1 MSRREREKKSRA
13 IIDSFARAN
22 VPRAKVTETKTGDGT
37 HENAPK
43 RGQLVEERG
52 LDRFGGEEVLSRVAR
67 VKKKKKFPFL
77 SKPRGV
83 FTFFLSTLLFA
94 NTPETFFVS
103 SFFFFV
109 LSKTNQTRFLCK
121 KQTRFLCKK
130 QTRFSS
136 KEDRE
141 KRYKNTPL
149 NGRRVK
155 EMPASS
161 SSSSRNAFFRCAK
174 LSSVVLSYSSSAFS
188 RGRAA
193 ASGVFFKNNNFS
205 TSSSLK
211 DDDSFDDDLKT
222 KKTTKKKERLMGLE
236 NNNDKNN
243 KNNKNEGGIQ
253 FATAMTTTILNSG
266 ENGGGEKEDAKMVRE
281 AMEEV
286 VERATKKLNGK
297 VPTFAMLFATPEA
310 MRNLTTTTGKEEDED
325 EKKKKKKKMAKSG
338 GVSSSSSSSLPKLCR
353 ELLRKKIK
361 GSEDVKLIGGVVE
374 SIISGHAQTQNGVS
388 LTLASFP
395 SAGASCETFRSSGD
409 DLPSVRWKEVIE
421 GDARGDST
429 VCLTFCAPSFSY
441 AGVVAEPDVF
451 DDDTEEEEDE
461 DESDD
466 VEDDDGDEDDDDRKK
481 SKRNVAALRPT
492 FRPTLDSF
500 LTRLQHAVPNNLV
513 CFGGALE
520 NESEKHSALFCDD
533 DVYSSSSYSGCVGV
547 LLYGDGGFEVK
558 SSSFSEGKPIG
569 KAMKVTK
576 ASRDGTEIIELDNEP
591 ARMRILSVL
600 AKSGATPDDE
610 DKKVSVGIGGFPENR
625 VGEDSYAFARGE
637 VVSLGGRA
645 YVLPGGVTRFSPGSL
660 GINGATVQ
668 EGAIAQIHI
677 DENDSSSRERMQK
690 KFGKIAASKP
700 AGTLFFSDVRS
711 NRMLAADFAEM
722 IGSKAAVAGA
732 YLRKEICGVGFKE
745 KERFAVTK
753 SSSTVLAFYNKGTK
767 NSSE

>member
-1 MSRREREKKSRA
+1 M
-13 IIDSFARAN
+13 I
-22 VPRAKVTETKTGDGT
+22 G
-37 HENAPK
+37 
-43 RGQLVEERG
+43 
-52 LDRFGGEEVLSRVAR
+52 
-67 VKKKKKFPFL
+67 
-77 SKPRGV
+77 
-83 FTFFLSTLLFA
+83 FFCDTLLFERSSKA
-94 NTPETFFVS
+94 FFSFAFSLRSFFIGRKKVCAKRKNVQARTSTFFTFFVS
-103 SFFFFV
+103 
-109 LSKTNQTRFLCK
+109 L
-121 KQTRFLCKK
+121 
-130 QTRFSS
+130 FSS
-136 KEDRE
+136 FLRESQKNFYFPPRRE
-141 KRYKNTPL
+141 KRYKN
-149 NGRRVK
+149 REHKSAVK
-155 EMPASS
+155 EMPFSSSSS
-161 SSSSRNAFFRCAK
+161 SSSSRKALFRLFA
-174 LSSVVLSYSSSAFS
+174 LSSVVLSHSSS

-193 ASGVFFKNNNFS
+193 GADGVFFKNNNAKRFLSFFS

-211 DDDSFDDDLKT
+211 DDDDSFDDDLKT
-222 KKTTKKKERLMGLE
+222 TKTRKKKERFQGLE
-236 NNNDKNN
+236 NNKND
-243 KNNKNEGGIQ
+243 KNEGGIQ
-253 FATAMTTTILNSG
+253 FATAMTTTFLNSG
-266 ENGGGEKEDAKMVRE
+266 ENGGGEKEDVKMVRE

>member
-1 MSRREREKKSRA
+1 M
-13 IIDSFARAN
+13 
-22 VPRAKVTETKTGDGT
+22 P
-37 HENAPK
+37 
-43 RGQLVEERG
+43 
-52 LDRFGGEEVLSRVAR
+52 LS
-67 VKKKKKFPFL
+67 
-77 SKPRGV
+77 
-83 FTFFLSTLLFA
+83 
-94 NTPETFFVS
+94 
-103 SFFFFV
+103 
-109 LSKTNQTRFLCK
+109 
-121 KQTRFLCKK
+121 
-130 QTRFSS
+130 
-136 KEDRE
+136 
-141 KRYKNTPL
+141 
-149 NGRRVK
+149 
-155 EMPASS
+155 SS
-161 SSSSRNAFFRCAK
+161 SSSSRAFRFA
-174 LSSVVLSYSSSAFS
+174 LSSSLSSYSSSYS
-188 RGRAA
+188 SCGRAA
-193 ASGVFFKNNNFS
+193 ADGVFFKNNNTKRFLSFFS

-222 KKTTKKKERLMGLE
+222 TKTIKKKERFQGLE
-236 NNNDKNN
+236 NNNN
-243 KNNKNEGGIQ
+243 KNGGGIQ
-253 FATAMTTTILNSG
+253 FATAMTTTFLNSG
-266 ENGGGEKEDAKMVRE
+266 ENGGGEKDNAKMMRK

-310 MRNLTTTTGKEEDED
+310 MRNLTTTTTTTGKEEDENE

-338 GVSSSSSSSLPKLCR
+338 GVSSSSSSSSLPKLCR

-409 DLPSVRWKEVIE
+409 DLPSVRWKEVTE

-466 VEDDDGDEDDDDRKK
+466 VEDDDGDEDDDDRMK

-492 FRPTLDSF
+492 SRPTLDSF

-591 ARMRILSVL
+591 ARMRILSIL

-637 VVSLGGRA
+637 VVSFGGRA

-660 GINGATVQ
+660 GISGATVQ

>member
-1 MSRREREKKSRA
+1 M
-13 IIDSFARAN
+13 
-22 VPRAKVTETKTGDGT
+22 
-37 HENAPK
+37 
-43 RGQLVEERG
+43 
-52 LDRFGGEEVLSRVAR
+52 
-67 VKKKKKFPFL
+67 
-77 SKPRGV
+77 
-83 FTFFLSTLLFA
+83 
-94 NTPETFFVS
+94 
-103 SFFFFV
+103 
-109 LSKTNQTRFLCK
+109 
-121 KQTRFLCKK
+121 
-130 QTRFSS
+130 
-136 KEDRE
+136 
-141 KRYKNTPL
+141 
-149 NGRRVK
+149 
-155 EMPASS
+155 
-161 SSSSRNAFFRCAK
+161 
-174 LSSVVLSYSSSAFS
+174 
-188 RGRAA
+188 
-193 ASGVFFKNNNFS
+193 FFKNNNTKRFLSFFS

-222 KKTTKKKERLMGLE
+222 TKTIKKKERFQGLE
-236 NNNDKNN
+236 NNNN
-243 KNNKNEGGIQ
+243 KNGGGIQ
-253 FATAMTTTILNSG
+253 FATAMTTTFLNSG
-266 ENGGGEKEDAKMVRE
+266 ENGGGEKDDAKMMRK

-286 VERATKKLNGK
+286 VERATKKLNGS

-310 MRNLTTTTGKEEDED
+310 MRNLTTTTTTTGKEEDED
-325 EKKKKKKKMAKSG
+325 EEKKKKKKKMAKSG

-409 DLPSVRWKEVIE
+409 DLPSVRWKEVTE

-441 AGVVAEPDVF
+441 AGVVAEPDVL
-451 DDDTEEEEDE
+451 DDDTEEDEDE

-466 VEDDDGDEDDDDRKK
+466 VEDNDGDEDDDDRKK

-576 ASRDGTEIIELDNEP
+576 ASRDGTKIIELDNEP
-591 ARMRILSVL
+591 AGMRILSVL
-600 AKSGATPDDE
+600 SSVRPDD
-610 DKKVSVGIGGFPENR
+610 DAKLSVGIGGFPENR
-625 VGEDSYAFARGE
+625 VREDSYAFARGE
-637 VVSLGGRA
+637 VVSYGRA
-645 YVLPGGVTRFSPGSL
+645 YVLPGGVNRFSPGTL
-660 GINGATVQ
+660 GISGATVQ
-668 EGAIAQIHI
+668 EGTIAQIHI

>member
-1 MSRREREKKSRA
+1 
-13 IIDSFARAN
+13 
-22 VPRAKVTETKTGDGT
+22 
-37 HENAPK
+37 
-43 RGQLVEERG
+43 
-52 LDRFGGEEVLSRVAR
+52 
-67 VKKKKKFPFL
+67 
-77 SKPRGV
+77 
-83 FTFFLSTLLFA
+83 
-94 NTPETFFVS
+94 
-103 SFFFFV
+103 
-109 LSKTNQTRFLCK
+109 
-121 KQTRFLCKK
+121 
-130 QTRFSS
+130 
-136 KEDRE
+136 
-141 KRYKNTPL
+141 
-149 NGRRVK
+149 
-155 EMPASS
+155 MPASS
-161 SSSSRNAFFRCAK
+161 SSSSSRKARLVFQKTFLSFSS
-174 LSSVVLSYSSSAFS
+174 LSSWSSFSS

-193 ASGVFFKNNNFS
+193 AAAGGVFFKNNNFS
-205 TSSSLK
+205 STSSSLK
-211 DDDSFDDDLKT
+211 DESFDDDDLKT
-222 KKTTKKKERLMGLE
+222 TKTIKKKERFQGLE
-236 NNNDKNN
+236 NNNKN

-253 FATAMTTTILNSG
+253 FATAMTTTFLNSG
-266 ENGGGEKEDAKMVRE
+266 ENGGGEKDDAKMMRK

-286 VERATKKLNGK
+286 VERATKKLNGS

-310 MRNLTTTTGKEEDED
+310 MRNLTTTTTTTTTGKEEDED
-325 EKKKKKKKMAKSG
+325 EEKKKKKKKKMAKSG

-395 SAGASCETFRSSGD
+395 PAGASCETFRSSGD
-409 DLPSVRWKEVIE
+409 DLPSVRWKEVTE

-466 VEDDDGDEDDDDRKK
+466 VEDDDGDEDDDDRMK

-492 FRPTLDSF
+492 SRPTLDSF

-576 ASRDGTEIIELDNEP
+576 ASRDGTKIIELDNEP
-591 ARMRILSVL
+591 AGMRILSVL
-600 AKSGATPDDE
+600 SSVRPDD
-610 DKKVSVGIGGFPENR
+610 DAKLSVGIGGFPENR

-637 VVSLGGRA
+637 VVSYGRA
-645 YVLPGGVTRFSPGSL
+645 YVLPGGVNRFSPGTL
-660 GINGATVQ
+660 GISGATVQ
-668 EGAIAQIHI
+668 EGTIAQIHI

>member
-1 MSRREREKKSRA
+1 MFERSSKA
-13 IIDSFARAN
+13 FFSFAFFSLRA
-22 VPRAKVTETKTGDGT
+22 
-37 HENAPK
+37 
-43 RGQLVEERG
+43 
-52 LDRFGGEEVLSRVAR
+52 
-67 VKKKKKFPFL
+67 
-77 SKPRGV
+77 
-83 FTFFLSTLLFA
+83 
-94 NTPETFFVS
+94 
-103 SFFFFV
+103 
-109 LSKTNQTRFLCK
+109 
-121 KQTRFLCKK
+121 
-130 QTRFSS
+130 RFSS
-136 KEDRE
+136 SDEKKFARREKTQALFSLFSSLSSFLQESQKTFYIFLRRE
-141 KRYKNTPL
+141 KRDIKKTENTKAQI
-149 NGRRVK
+149 K
-155 EMPASS
+155 EMPFSSSSSSS
-161 SSSSRNAFFRCAK
+161 SSSSRKALFRLFA
-174 LSSVVLSYSSSAFS
+174 LSSVVLSHSSS

-193 ASGVFFKNNNFS
+193 GADGVFFKNNNARRFFLSLFS

-211 DDDSFDDDLKT
+211 DDDDSFDDDLKT
-222 KKTTKKKERLMGLE
+222 TKTRKKKERFQGLE
-236 NNNDKNN
+236 NDKNDKN
-243 KNNKNEGGIQ
+243 KGGIQ
-253 FATAMTTTILNSG
+253 FATAMTTTFLNSG

>member
-1 MSRREREKKSRA
+1 LREERENTQATTS
-13 IIDSFARAN
+13 
-22 VPRAKVTETKTGDGT
+22 
-37 HENAPK
+37 
-43 RGQLVEERG
+43 
-52 LDRFGGEEVLSRVAR
+52 
-67 VKKKKKFPFL
+67 
-77 SKPRGV
+77 
-83 FTFFLSTLLFA
+83 TFF
-94 NTPETFFVS
+94 TFFVS
-103 SFFFFV
+103 
-109 LSKTNQTRFLCK
+109 L
-121 KQTRFLCKK
+121 
-130 QTRFSS
+130 FSS
-136 KEDRE
+136 FLRESQKNFYFPPRRE
-141 KRYKNTPL
+141 KRYKN
-149 NGRRVK
+149 REHKSAVK
-155 EMPASS
+155 EMPFSSSSSS
-161 SSSSRNAFFRCAK
+161 SSSSRKALFRLFA
-174 LSSVVLSYSSSAFS
+174 LSSVVLSHSSS

-193 ASGVFFKNNNFS
+193 GADGVFFKNNNAKRFLSFFS

-211 DDDSFDDDLKT
+211 DDDDSFDDDLKT
-222 KKTTKKKERLMGLE
+222 TKRRKKKERFQGLE
-236 NNNDKNN
+236 NNNND
-243 KNNKNEGGIQ
+243 KNEGGIQ
-253 FATAMTTTILNSG
+253 FATAMTTTFLNSG

-325 EKKKKKKKMAKSG
+325 EDEKKKKKMAKSG

>member
-1 MSRREREKKSRA
+1 
-13 IIDSFARAN
+13 
-22 VPRAKVTETKTGDGT
+22 
-37 HENAPK
+37 
-43 RGQLVEERG
+43 
-52 LDRFGGEEVLSRVAR
+52 
-67 VKKKKKFPFL
+67 
-77 SKPRGV
+77 
-83 FTFFLSTLLFA
+83 
-94 NTPETFFVS
+94 
-103 SFFFFV
+103 
-109 LSKTNQTRFLCK
+109 
-121 KQTRFLCKK
+121 
-130 QTRFSS
+130 
-136 KEDRE
+136 
-141 KRYKNTPL
+141 
-149 NGRRVK
+149 
-155 EMPASS
+155 
-161 SSSSRNAFFRCAK
+161 
-174 LSSVVLSYSSSAFS
+174 
-188 RGRAA
+188 
-193 ASGVFFKNNNFS
+193 
-205 TSSSLK
+205 
-211 DDDSFDDDLKT
+211 
-222 KKTTKKKERLMGLE
+222 
-236 NNNDKNN
+236 
-243 KNNKNEGGIQ
+243 
-253 FATAMTTTILNSG
+253 
-266 ENGGGEKEDAKMVRE
+266 
-281 AMEEV
+281 
-286 VERATKKLNGK
+286 
-297 VPTFAMLFATPEA
+297 
-310 MRNLTTTTGKEEDED
+310 
-325 EKKKKKKKMAKSG
+325 MAKSG

-441 AGVVAEPDVF
+441 AGVVAEPDVS

>member
-1 MSRREREKKSRA
+1 M
-13 IIDSFARAN
+13 
-22 VPRAKVTETKTGDGT
+22 P
-37 HENAPK
+37 
-43 RGQLVEERG
+43 
-52 LDRFGGEEVLSRVAR
+52 LS
-67 VKKKKKFPFL
+67 
-77 SKPRGV
+77 S
-83 FTFFLSTLLFA
+83 
-94 NTPETFFVS
+94 
-103 SFFFFV
+103 
-109 LSKTNQTRFLCK
+109 
-121 KQTRFLCKK
+121 
-130 QTRFSS
+130 
-136 KEDRE
+136 
-141 KRYKNTPL
+141 
-149 NGRRVK
+149 
-155 EMPASS
+155 SS
-161 SSSSRNAFFRCAK
+161 SSSSRAFRFA
-174 LSSVVLSYSSSAFS
+174 LSSVVLSYSSYSS
-188 RGRAA
+188 SSVGRAA
-193 ASGVFFKNNNFS
+193 ADGVFFKNNNTKRFLSFFS

-222 KKTTKKKERLMGLE
+222 TKTIKKKERFRDLE
-236 NNNDKNN
+236 NN
-243 KNNKNEGGIQ
+243 NNKNEGGIQ
-253 FATAMTTTILNSG
+253 FATAMTTTFLNSG

-325 EKKKKKKKMAKSG
+325 EKKKKKKKKMAKSG

-753 SSSTVLAFYNKGTK
+753 SSSTVLAFYDKGTK

>member
-1 MSRREREKKSRA
+1 M
-13 IIDSFARAN
+13 
-22 VPRAKVTETKTGDGT
+22 P
-37 HENAPK
+37 
-43 RGQLVEERG
+43 
-52 LDRFGGEEVLSRVAR
+52 LS
-67 VKKKKKFPFL
+67 
-77 SKPRGV
+77 
-83 FTFFLSTLLFA
+83 
-94 NTPETFFVS
+94 
-103 SFFFFV
+103 
-109 LSKTNQTRFLCK
+109 
-121 KQTRFLCKK
+121 
-130 QTRFSS
+130 
-136 KEDRE
+136 
-141 KRYKNTPL
+141 
-149 NGRRVK
+149 
-155 EMPASS
+155 SS
-161 SSSSRNAFFRCAK
+161 SSSSRAFRFA
-174 LSSVVLSYSSSAFS
+174 LSSSLSSSSSSYSSC
-188 RGRAA
+188 GRAA
-193 ASGVFFKNNNFS
+193 ADGVFFKNNNTKRFLSFFS

-222 KKTTKKKERLMGLE
+222 TKTIKKKERFQGLE
-236 NNNDKNN
+236 NNNN
-243 KNNKNEGGIQ
+243 KNGGGIQ
-253 FATAMTTTILNSG
+253 FATAMTTTFLNSG
-266 ENGGGEKEDAKMVRE
+266 ENGGGEKDNAKMMRK

-310 MRNLTTTTGKEEDED
+310 MRNLTTTTTTTGKEEDENE

-338 GVSSSSSSSLPKLCR
+338 GVSSSSSSPSLPKLCR

-409 DLPSVRWKEVIE
+409 DLPSVRWKEVTE

-466 VEDDDGDEDDDDRKK
+466 VEDDDGDEDDDDRMK

-492 FRPTLDSF
+492 SRPTLDSF

-591 ARMRILSVL
+591 ARMRILSIL

-637 VVSLGGRA
+637 VVSFGGRA

-660 GINGATVQ
+660 GISGATVQ

>member
-1 MSRREREKKSRA
+1 M
-13 IIDSFARAN
+13 
-22 VPRAKVTETKTGDGT
+22 
-37 HENAPK
+37 
-43 RGQLVEERG
+43 
-52 LDRFGGEEVLSRVAR
+52 
-67 VKKKKKFPFL
+67 
-77 SKPRGV
+77 
-83 FTFFLSTLLFA
+83 
-94 NTPETFFVS
+94 
-103 SFFFFV
+103 
-109 LSKTNQTRFLCK
+109 
-121 KQTRFLCKK
+121 
-130 QTRFSS
+130 
-136 KEDRE
+136 
-141 KRYKNTPL
+141 PL
-149 NGRRVK
+149 
-155 EMPASS
+155 SS
-161 SSSSRNAFFRCAK
+161 SSSSRAFRFA
-174 LSSVVLSYSSSAFS
+174 LSSSLSSYSSSYS
-188 RGRAA
+188 SCGRAA
-193 ASGVFFKNNNFS
+193 ADGVFFKNNNTKRFLSFFS

-222 KKTTKKKERLMGLE
+222 TKTIKKKERFQGLE
-236 NNNDKNN
+236 NNNN
-243 KNNKNEGGIQ
+243 KNGGGIQ
-253 FATAMTTTILNSG
+253 FATAMTTTFLNSG
-266 ENGGGEKEDAKMVRE
+266 ENGGGEKDNAKMMRK

-310 MRNLTTTTGKEEDED
+310 MRNLTTTTTTTGKEEDENE

-338 GVSSSSSSSLPKLCR
+338 GVSSSSSSSSLPKLCR

-409 DLPSVRWKEVIE
+409 DLPSVRWKEVTE

-466 VEDDDGDEDDDDRKK
+466 VEDDDGDEDDDDRMK

-492 FRPTLDSF
+492 SRPTLDSF

-591 ARMRILSVL
+591 ARMRILSIL

-637 VVSLGGRA
+637 VVSFGGRA

-660 GINGATVQ
+660 GISGATVQ

>member
-1 MSRREREKKSRA
+1 MIGFFCDKLLFERSSKAFFSFAFSLRSFFIGREKK
-13 IIDSFARAN
+13 FAKR
-22 VPRAKVTETKTGDGT
+22 
-37 HENAPK
+37 ENTQDK
-43 RGQLVEERG
+43 
-52 LDRFGGEEVLSRVAR
+52 
-67 VKKKKKFPFL
+67 
-77 SKPRGV
+77 
-83 FTFFLSTLLFA
+83 LFSL
-94 NTPETFFVS
+94 FSSLS
-103 SFFFFV
+103 SFLQESQKNFYFPP
-109 LSKTNQTRFLCK
+109 Q
-121 KQTRFLCKK
+121 
-130 QTRFSS
+130 
-136 KEDRE
+136 RE
-141 KRYKNTPL
+141 KRYKN
-149 NGRRVK
+149 REHKSAVK
-155 EMPASS
+155 EMPFSSSSSS
-161 SSSSRNAFFRCAK
+161 SSSSRKALFRFFA
-174 LSSVVLSYSSSAFS
+174 LSSSVVLSHSSS

-193 ASGVFFKNNNFS
+193 GADGVFFKNNNAKRFLAFFS

-211 DDDSFDDDLKT
+211 DDDDSFDDDLKT
-222 KKTTKKKERLMGLE
+222 TKRRKKKERFQGLE
-236 NNNDKNN
+236 NNKND
-243 KNNKNEGGIQ
+243 KNEGGIQ
-253 FATAMTTTILNSG
+253 FATAMTTTFLNSG

-310 MRNLTTTTGKEEDED
+310 MRNLKTTTGKEEDED

-451 DDDTEEEEDE
+451 SDDTEEEEDE

>member
-1 MSRREREKKSRA
+1 M
-13 IIDSFARAN
+13 
-22 VPRAKVTETKTGDGT
+22 P
-37 HENAPK
+37 
-43 RGQLVEERG
+43 
-52 LDRFGGEEVLSRVAR
+52 LS
-67 VKKKKKFPFL
+67 
-77 SKPRGV
+77 
-83 FTFFLSTLLFA
+83 
-94 NTPETFFVS
+94 
-103 SFFFFV
+103 
-109 LSKTNQTRFLCK
+109 
-121 KQTRFLCKK
+121 
-130 QTRFSS
+130 
-136 KEDRE
+136 
-141 KRYKNTPL
+141 
-149 NGRRVK
+149 
-155 EMPASS
+155 SS
-161 SSSSRNAFFRCAK
+161 SSSSRAFRFA
-174 LSSVVLSYSSSAFS
+174 LSSSLSSYSSSYS
-188 RGRAA
+188 SCGRAA
-193 ASGVFFKNNNFS
+193 ADGVFFKNNNTKRFLSFFS

-222 KKTTKKKERLMGLE
+222 TKTIKKKERFQGLE
-236 NNNDKNN
+236 NNNN
-243 KNNKNEGGIQ
+243 KNGGGIQ
-253 FATAMTTTILNSG
+253 FATAMTTTFLNSG
-266 ENGGGEKEDAKMVRE
+266 ENGGGEKDNAKMMRK

-310 MRNLTTTTGKEEDED
+310 MRNLTTTTTTTGKEEDENE
-325 EKKKKKKKMAKSG
+325 EKKRKKKKMAKSG
-338 GVSSSSSSSLPKLCR
+338 GVSSSSSSLPKLCR

-409 DLPSVRWKEVIE
+409 DLPSVRWKEVTE

-466 VEDDDGDEDDDDRKK
+466 VEDDDGDEDDDDRMK

-492 FRPTLDSF
+492 SRPTLDSF

-591 ARMRILSVL
+591 ARMRILSIL

-637 VVSLGGRA
+637 VVSFGGRA

-660 GINGATVQ
+660 GISGATVQ

>member
-1 MSRREREKKSRA
+1 MTLSFERSSAFFSSFAFSALARSLFFQTKKSFSEEREKTLTRRA
-13 IIDSFARAN
+13 
-22 VPRAKVTETKTGDGT
+22 
-37 HENAPK
+37 
-43 RGQLVEERG
+43 
-52 LDRFGGEEVLSRVAR
+52 
-67 VKKKKKFPFL
+67 
-77 SKPRGV
+77 
-83 FTFFLSTLLFA
+83 FF
-94 NTPETFFVS
+94 TFFVS
-103 SFFFFV
+103 L
-109 LSKTNQTRFLCK
+109 LSCK
-121 KQTRFLCKK
+121 KAKKTIFLLSCP
-130 QTRFSS
+130 Q
-136 KEDRE
+136 RE
-141 KRYKNTPL
+141 KRYKNTEHSA
-149 NGRRVK
+149 VK
-155 EMPASS
+155 EMPLSSSSSSS
-161 SSSSRNAFFRCAK
+161 SSSSRNALFRFA
-174 LSSVVLSYSSSAFS
+174 LSSVVLSRSSS

-193 ASGVFFKNNNFS
+193 GADGVFFKNNNAKRFLSLFS

-222 KKTTKKKERLMGLE
+222 TKTIKKKERFQGLE
-236 NNNDKNN
+236 NNNDK
-243 KNNKNEGGIQ
+243 KEGGIQ
-253 FATAMTTTILNSG
+253 FATAMTTPFLNSG

-310 MRNLTTTTGKEEDED
+310 MRNLTTTTTTTGKEEDED
-325 EKKKKKKKMAKSG
+325 EDEKKKKKMAKSG

>member
-1 MSRREREKKSRA
+1 MTSCCLNDLQKLFSR
-13 IIDSFARAN
+13 
-22 VPRAKVTETKTGDGT
+22 
-37 HENAPK
+37 
-43 RGQLVEERG
+43 
-52 LDRFGGEEVLSRVAR
+52 
-67 VKKKKKFPFL
+67 
-77 SKPRGV
+77 
-83 FTFFLSTLLFA
+83 LLFLVA
-94 NTPETFFVS
+94 LVFHQRRKKVCAKRKNARQDIFHFFR
-103 SFFFFV
+103 
-109 LSKTNQTRFLCK
+109 LSLLFLRESQK
-121 KQTRFLCKK
+121 KLL
-130 QTRFSS
+130 FSS
-136 KEDRE
+136 ADRQRE
-141 KRYKNTPL
+141 KRYKNREHKSA
-149 NGRRVK
+149 GK
-155 EMPASS
+155 EMPFSSSSS
-161 SSSSRNAFFRCAK
+161 SSSSRKALFRFFA
-174 LSSVVLSYSSSAFS
+174 LSSSVVLSHSSS

-193 ASGVFFKNNNFS
+193 GADGVFFKYNNAKRFVSFFS
-205 TSSSLK
+205 TSSSLRD

-222 KKTTKKKERLMGLE
+222 TKTRKKKERFQGLE
-236 NNNDKNN
+236 NNND
-243 KNNKNEGGIQ
+243 KNEGGIQ
-253 FATAMTTTILNSG
+253 FATAMTTTFLNSG

-325 EKKKKKKKMAKSG
+325 EDEKKKKKMAKSG
-338 GVSSSSSSSLPKLCR
+338 GVSSSASSSLPKLCR

>member
-1 MSRREREKKSRA
+1 M
-13 IIDSFARAN
+13 
-22 VPRAKVTETKTGDGT
+22 
-37 HENAPK
+37 
-43 RGQLVEERG
+43 
-52 LDRFGGEEVLSRVAR
+52 
-67 VKKKKKFPFL
+67 PF
-77 SKPRGV
+77 
-83 FTFFLSTLLFA
+83 
-94 NTPETFFVS
+94 
-103 SFFFFV
+103 
-109 LSKTNQTRFLCK
+109 
-121 KQTRFLCKK
+121 
-130 QTRFSS
+130 
-136 KEDRE
+136 
-141 KRYKNTPL
+141 
-149 NGRRVK
+149 
-155 EMPASS
+155 SS
-161 SSSSRNAFFRCAK
+161 SSSSFSSSRKALFRLFA
-174 LSSVVLSYSSSAFS
+174 LSSVVLSHSSS

-193 ASGVFFKNNNFS
+193 GADGVFFKNNNAKRFLAFFS

-211 DDDSFDDDLKT
+211 DDDDSFDDDLKT
-222 KKTTKKKERLMGLE
+222 TKTRKKKERFQGLE
-236 NNNDKNN
+236 NNKND
-243 KNNKNEGGIQ
+243 KNEGGIQ
-253 FATAMTTTILNSG
+253 FATAMTTTFLNSG

-451 DDDTEEEEDE
+451 SDDTEEEEDE

>member
-1 MSRREREKKSRA
+1 M
-13 IIDSFARAN
+13 
-22 VPRAKVTETKTGDGT
+22 P
-37 HENAPK
+37 
-43 RGQLVEERG
+43 
-52 LDRFGGEEVLSRVAR
+52 LS
-67 VKKKKKFPFL
+67 
-77 SKPRGV
+77 
-83 FTFFLSTLLFA
+83 
-94 NTPETFFVS
+94 
-103 SFFFFV
+103 
-109 LSKTNQTRFLCK
+109 
-121 KQTRFLCKK
+121 
-130 QTRFSS
+130 
-136 KEDRE
+136 
-141 KRYKNTPL
+141 
-149 NGRRVK
+149 
-155 EMPASS
+155 SS
-161 SSSSRNAFFRCAK
+161 SSSSRAFRFA
-174 LSSVVLSYSSSAFS
+174 LSSSLSSSSSSYSSC
-188 RGRAA
+188 GRAA
-193 ASGVFFKNNNFS
+193 ADGVFFKNNNTKRFLSFFS

-222 KKTTKKKERLMGLE
+222 TKTIKKKERFQGLE
-236 NNNDKNN
+236 NNNN
-243 KNNKNEGGIQ
+243 KNGGGIQ
-253 FATAMTTTILNSG
+253 FATAMTTTFLNSG
-266 ENGGGEKEDAKMVRE
+266 ENGGGEKDNAKMMRK

-310 MRNLTTTTGKEEDED
+310 MRNLTTMTTTTGKEEDENE

-338 GVSSSSSSSLPKLCR
+338 GVSSSSSSSSLPKLCR

-395 SAGASCETFRSSGD
+395 SADASCETFRSSGD
-409 DLPSVRWKEVIE
+409 DLPSVRWKEVTE

-466 VEDDDGDEDDDDRKK
+466 VEDDDGDEDDDDRMK

-492 FRPTLDSF
+492 SRPTLDSF

-591 ARMRILSVL
+591 ARMRILSIL

-637 VVSLGGRA
+637 VVSFGGRA

-660 GINGATVQ
+660 GISGATVQ

>member
-1 MSRREREKKSRA
+1 M
-13 IIDSFARAN
+13 I
-22 VPRAKVTETKTGDGT
+22 G
-37 HENAPK
+37 
-43 RGQLVEERG
+43 
-52 LDRFGGEEVLSRVAR
+52 
-67 VKKKKKFPFL
+67 
-77 SKPRGV
+77 
-83 FTFFLSTLLFA
+83 FFCDTLLFERSSKA
-94 NTPETFFVS
+94 FFSFAFSVR
-103 SFFFFV
+103 SFFIETKKS
-109 LSKTNQTRFLCK
+109 LREERKTHKTNFFHFFRLSLLSCEKAKKTFIFL
-121 KQTRFLCKK
+121 R
-130 QTRFSS
+130 
-136 KEDRE
+136 ERE
-141 KRYKNTPL
+141 KRYKNTEHKSA
-149 NGRRVK
+149 VK
-155 EMPASS
+155 EMPFSSSSS
-161 SSSSRNAFFRCAK
+161 SSSSRKALFRFFA
-174 LSSVVLSYSSSAFS
+174 LSSVVLSHSSS

-193 ASGVFFKNNNFS
+193 GADGVFFKNNNAKRFLSLFS

-211 DDDSFDDDLKT
+211 DDDDSFDDDLKT
-222 KKTTKKKERLMGLE
+222 TKTRKKKERFQGLE
-236 NNNDKNN
+236 NNNND
-243 KNNKNEGGIQ
+243 KNEGGIQ
-253 FATAMTTTILNSG
+253 FATAMTTTFLNSG

>member
-1 MSRREREKKSRA
+1 M
-13 IIDSFARAN
+13 I
-22 VPRAKVTETKTGDGT
+22 G
-37 HENAPK
+37 
-43 RGQLVEERG
+43 
-52 LDRFGGEEVLSRVAR
+52 
-67 VKKKKKFPFL
+67 
-77 SKPRGV
+77 
-83 FTFFLSTLLFA
+83 FFCDTLLF
-94 NTPETFFVS
+94 E
-103 SFFFFV
+103 
-109 LSKTNQTRFLCK
+109 R
-121 KQTRFLCKK
+121 
-130 QTRFSS
+130 SS
-136 KEDRE
+136 KAFFSFAFSRLLVFHRTKKSLREEKKRTSKDKHFFHFFRLYLISLQESQKNFYFPPQRE
-141 KRYKNTPL
+141 KRYKNTEHKSA
-149 NGRRVK
+149 VK
-155 EMPASS
+155 EMPFSSSSSS
-161 SSSSRNAFFRCAK
+161 SSSSRKALFRLFA
-174 LSSVVLSYSSSAFS
+174 LSSVVLSHSSS

-193 ASGVFFKNNNFS
+193 GADGVFFKNNNAKRFLSFFS

-211 DDDSFDDDLKT
+211 DDDDSFDDDLKT
-222 KKTTKKKERLMGLE
+222 TKTRKKKERFQGLE
-236 NNNDKNN
+236 NNNND
-243 KNNKNEGGIQ
+243 KNEGGIQ
-253 FATAMTTTILNSG
+253 FATAMTTTFLNSG
-266 ENGGGEKEDAKMVRE
+266 ENGGGEKEDVKMVRE

>member
-1 MSRREREKKSRA
+1 MTLFERSSAFFSIAFSALVHQTKKSLRG
-13 IIDSFARAN
+13 
-22 VPRAKVTETKTGDGT
+22 EKTQ
-37 HENAPK
+37 E
-43 RGQLVEERG
+43 
-52 LDRFGGEEVLSRVAR
+52 
-67 VKKKKKFPFL
+67 
-77 SKPRGV
+77 
-83 FTFFLSTLLFA
+83 LFSL
-94 NTPETFFVS
+94 FS
-103 SFFFFV
+103 SF
-109 LSKTNQTRFLCK
+109 CK
-121 KQTRFLCKK
+121 KAKKNVFL
-130 QTRFSS
+130 R
-136 KEDRE
+136 RE
-141 KRYKNTPL
+141 KRYKNIEHSA
-149 NGRRVK
+149 VK
-155 EMPASS
+155 EMPLSS
-161 SSSSRNAFFRCAK
+161 SSFSSSRKAFFRFA
-174 LSSVVLSYSSSAFS
+174 LSSVVLSYSS

-193 ASGVFFKNNNFS
+193 GADGVFFKNNNTKRFLSFFS

-222 KKTTKKKERLMGLE
+222 TKTIKKKERFQGLE
-236 NNNDKNN
+236 NNND
-243 KNNKNEGGIQ
+243 KNEGGIQ
-253 FATAMTTTILNSG
+253 FATAMTTTFLNSG

-310 MRNLTTTTGKEEDED
+310 MRNLTTTTTTTGKEEDED
-325 EKKKKKKKMAKSG
+325 EDEDEKKKKMAKSG

-441 AGVVAEPDVF
+441 AGVVAEPGAF

>member
-1 MSRREREKKSRA
+1 MRSLALQNLSFPSVQLDAPPRRSESKRVSLAISDPSASSCAFLGTARREMVGFFCDKLLFERSSKA
-13 IIDSFARAN
+13 FFSFAFSLRSFFIG
-22 VPRAKVTETKTGDGT
+22 RKKVSC
-37 HENAPK
+37 
-43 RGQLVEERG
+43 EERENTQ
-52 LDRFGGEEVLSRVAR
+52 D
-67 VKKKKKFPFL
+67 K
-77 SKPRGV
+77 
-83 FTFFLSTLLFA
+83 LFSL
-94 NTPETFFVS
+94 FSSLS
-103 SFFFFV
+103 SFLRESQKNFYFPP
-109 LSKTNQTRFLCK
+109 Q
-121 KQTRFLCKK
+121 
-130 QTRFSS
+130 
-136 KEDRE
+136 RE
-141 KRYKNTPL
+141 KRYKNTEHKSA
-149 NGRRVK
+149 VK
-155 EMPASS
+155 EMPFSSSSS
-161 SSSSRNAFFRCAK
+161 SSSSRKALFRLFA
-174 LSSVVLSYSSSAFS
+174 LSSVVLSHSSS

-193 ASGVFFKNNNFS
+193 GADGVFFKNNNAKRFLSFFS

-211 DDDSFDDDLKT
+211 DDDDSFDDDLKT
-222 KKTTKKKERLMGLE
+222 TKTRKKKERFQGLE
-236 NNNDKNN
+236 NNKND
-243 KNNKNEGGIQ
+243 KNEGGIQ
-253 FATAMTTTILNSG
+253 FATAMTTTFLNSG

>member
-1 MSRREREKKSRA
+1 M
-13 IIDSFARAN
+13 
-22 VPRAKVTETKTGDGT
+22 
-37 HENAPK
+37 
-43 RGQLVEERG
+43 
-52 LDRFGGEEVLSRVAR
+52 
-67 VKKKKKFPFL
+67 
-77 SKPRGV
+77 
-83 FTFFLSTLLFA
+83 
-94 NTPETFFVS
+94 
-103 SFFFFV
+103 
-109 LSKTNQTRFLCK
+109 
-121 KQTRFLCKK
+121 
-130 QTRFSS
+130 
-136 KEDRE
+136 
-141 KRYKNTPL
+141 
-149 NGRRVK
+149 
-155 EMPASS
+155 
-161 SSSSRNAFFRCAK
+161 
-174 LSSVVLSYSSSAFS
+174 
-188 RGRAA
+188 
-193 ASGVFFKNNNFS
+193 FFKNNNAKRFLSLFS

-222 KKTTKKKERLMGLE
+222 TKTIKKKERFQGLE
-236 NNNDKNN
+236 NNNDK
-243 KNNKNEGGIQ
+243 KEGGIQ
-253 FATAMTTTILNSG
+253 FATAMTTTFLNSG

-310 MRNLTTTTGKEEDED
+310 IRNLTTTTTTTGKEEDED
-325 EKKKKKKKMAKSG
+325 EDEKKKKKMAKSG
-338 GVSSSSSSSLPKLCR
+338 GVSSSSTSSLPKLCR

-395 SAGASCETFRSSGD
+395 SAGASRNVSLEWD
-409 DLPSVRWKEVIE
+409 DLPSCSKEVIE
-421 GDARGDST
+421 GYTRGDST

-441 AGVVAEPDVF
+441 AGVVAVPD
-451 DDDTEEEEDE
+451 DDDTEEEVDE

-500 LTRLQHAVPNNLV
+500 LTRLQHAVPHNLV

-668 EGAIAQIHI
+668 KVP
-677 DENDSSSRERMQK
+677 SRKYTSTKTIRPRESNAEK
-690 KFGKIAASKP
+690 VWEDCCLKP

>member
-1 MSRREREKKSRA
+1 VFERSSKAFFSFAFFFRCARFFSSDEKKFARRE
-13 IIDSFARAN
+13 
-22 VPRAKVTETKTGDGT
+22 KTQ
-37 HENAPK
+37 A
-43 RGQLVEERG
+43 L
-52 LDRFGGEEVLSRVAR
+52 
-67 VKKKKKFPFL
+67 
-77 SKPRGV
+77 
-83 FTFFLSTLLFA
+83 FF
-94 NTPETFFVS
+94 TFFVS
-103 SFFFFV
+103 LSSFLQESQKNFSFF
-109 LSKTNQTRFLCK
+109 LR
-121 KQTRFLCKK
+121 
-130 QTRFSS
+130 
-136 KEDRE
+136 RE
-141 KRYKNTPL
+141 KRDIKKTENTKAQI
-149 NGRRVK
+149 K
-155 EMPASS
+155 EMPFSSSSSSS
-161 SSSSRNAFFRCAK
+161 SSSSRKALFRLFA
-174 LSSVVLSYSSSAFS
+174 LSSVVLSHSSS

-193 ASGVFFKNNNFS
+193 GADGVFFKNNNARRFFLSLFS

-211 DDDSFDDDLKT
+211 DDDDSFDDDLKT
-222 KKTTKKKERLMGLE
+222 TKTRKKKERFQGLE
-236 NNNDKNN
+236 NNNND
-243 KNNKNEGGIQ
+243 KNEGGIQ
-253 FATAMTTTILNSG
+253 FATAMTTTFLNSG

-441 AGVVAEPDVF
+441 AEVVAEPDVF

>member
-1 MSRREREKKSRA
+1 M
-13 IIDSFARAN
+13 
-22 VPRAKVTETKTGDGT
+22 
-37 HENAPK
+37 
-43 RGQLVEERG
+43 
-52 LDRFGGEEVLSRVAR
+52 
-67 VKKKKKFPFL
+67 
-77 SKPRGV
+77 
-83 FTFFLSTLLFA
+83 
-94 NTPETFFVS
+94 
-103 SFFFFV
+103 
-109 LSKTNQTRFLCK
+109 
-121 KQTRFLCKK
+121 
-130 QTRFSS
+130 
-136 KEDRE
+136 
-141 KRYKNTPL
+141 
-149 NGRRVK
+149 
-155 EMPASS
+155 
-161 SSSSRNAFFRCAK
+161 
-174 LSSVVLSYSSSAFS
+174 
-188 RGRAA
+188 
-193 ASGVFFKNNNFS
+193 FFKNNNTKRFLSFFS

-222 KKTTKKKERLMGLE
+222 PKTIKKKERFQGLE
-236 NNNDKNN
+236 NNND
-243 KNNKNEGGIQ
+243 KNEGGIQ
-253 FATAMTTTILNSG
+253 FATAMTTTFLNSG

-325 EKKKKKKKMAKSG
+325 EKKKKKKKKMAKSG
-338 GVSSSSSSSLPKLCR
+338 GVSSSSSSSLPKVCR

-441 AGVVAEPDVF
+441 SEVVAEPDVF

-600 AKSGATPDDE
+600 AKSGATPD
-610 DKKVSVGIGGFPENR
+610 
-625 VGEDSYAFARGE
+625 
-637 VVSLGGRA
+637 
-645 YVLPGGVTRFSPGSL
+645 
-660 GINGATVQ
+660 
-668 EGAIAQIHI
+668 
-677 DENDSSSRERMQK
+677 
-690 KFGKIAASKP
+690 
-700 AGTLFFSDVRS
+700 
-711 NRMLAADFAEM
+711 
-722 IGSKAAVAGA
+722 
-732 YLRKEICGVGFKE
+732 
-745 KERFAVTK
+745 
-753 SSSTVLAFYNKGTK
+753 
-767 NSSE
+767 